1 MTVTESGRAVAT
13 STPPRGAAART

>member
-13 STPPRGAAART
+13 STPPRGGAA